1 MERRALGRG
10 DLPPLPK
17 LVLFD
22 LDDTLFD
29 HAFTCRAALSKLR
42 GTYSLLRGRPL
53 DALWREYG
61 RLLAIDFGPVALG
74 RRAKRDARAERFR
87 TLAAWCGRPV
97 DAETAA
103 TMSVEYRDHYQLL
116 RRPVPGAPE
125 FLHRLEGRARIG
137 VVTNNTVAEQV
148 EKLRFLGLERVVDP
162 LVTSE
167 EVGAAKPAAEL
178 FRAALDRG
186 GAGSE
191 DTVMVGDHWEADIV
205 GARAA
210 GIRAIWFNR
219 FREPRPAPAA
229 MPEFDSFRP
238 AARLERLLRT
248 DLPPP

>member
-1 MERRALGRG
+1 MERRALDRG
-10 DLPPLPK
+10 DLPSLPK

-29 HAFTCRAALSKLR
+29 HALTCRAALSKLR
-42 GTYSLLRGRPL
+42 GTHSALRGRPL
-53 DALWREYG
+53 DDLWHEYG
-61 RLLAIDFGPVALG
+61 RLLGIDFGPVALG

-87 TLAAWCGRPV
+87 TLTAWCGHPV
-97 DAETAA
+97 DAETSA
-103 TMSVEYRDHYQLL
+103 TMSEEYRDQYQLL

-125 FLHRLEGRARIG
+125 FLHRLAGRARIG
-137 VVTNNTVAEQV
+137 VVTNNTAAEQV

-167 EVGAAKPAAEL
+167 EVGAVKPAAEL

-186 GAGSE
+186 GAGPE
-191 DTVMVGDHWEADIV
+191 DAVMVGDHWEADVV

-219 FREPRPAPAA
+219 FREPRPVAVAV
-229 MPEFDSFRP
+229 PEFDSFRP
-238 AARLERLLRT
+238 AARLERLLRA
-248 DLPPP
+248 DRSPS